1 MEGRRWKAACVWG
14 AELNLPGSMRRASC
28 KVLVPP
34 GTLEPLQS
42 AADGAQPS
50 NRDFHEETTQH
61 FPPGARL
68 LGP

>member
-1 MEGRRWKAACVWG
+1 MEGQHWKPTSAWD
-14 AELNLPGSMRRASC
+14 AELNLPGSIRSASR
-28 KVLVPP
+28 KAHVPS

-68 LGP
+68 LGC